1 MKIYRLYIYTRVE
14 KKKPYKMEGRQVVI
28 TSSEEVKSIDGEIMN
43 DLYYGINIHI
53 LSTNHRACEGDNVL
67 FNNLI
72 HNNDPLVRVI
82 FITDIM
88 IREFR
93 IMEDTY
99 YTESRRGMDPCPRDP
114 LDRFKWYCP
123 VCRMEFDNM

>member
-1 MKIYRLYIYTRVE
+1 MD
-14 KKKPYKMEGRQVVI
+14 GRKVVI
-28 TSSEEVKSIDGEIMN
+28 TSSDEVKYIDDEIMN
-43 DLYYGINIHI
+43 DLCYGLDIHI
-53 LSTNHRACEGDNVL
+53 LSTNHRACEGNNVL

-88 IREFR
+88 KREFR

-99 YTESRRGMDPCPRDP
+99 YTESRRGRDP

-123 VCRMEFDNM
+123 VCRLEFDNM